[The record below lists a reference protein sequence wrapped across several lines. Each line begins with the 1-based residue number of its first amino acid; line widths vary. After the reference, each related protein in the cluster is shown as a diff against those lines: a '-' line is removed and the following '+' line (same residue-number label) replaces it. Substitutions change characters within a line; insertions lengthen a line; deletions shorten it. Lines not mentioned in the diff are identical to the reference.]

1 MRISLHLG
9 CRVGQQPLFEQMDE
23 CGLANTSWTNH
34 EHHRAWPTGQ
44 DLFSGSTNRFEN
56 GIKRFYESRMFNEA
70 MLLKVLLSHF
80 WGLQE
85 ECSIKKWRLLN
96 SQHLLMLCQHLRLL
110 VHEGILL
117 NTSSFSCFF
126 GCSSCD
132 AADGE
137 TWC

>member
-1 MRISLHLG
+1 
-9 CRVGQQPLFEQMDE
+9 
-23 CGLANTSWTNH
+23 
-34 EHHRAWPTGQ
+34 
-44 DLFSGSTNRFEN
+44 
-56 GIKRFYESRMFNEA
+56 MFNEA

-96 SQHLLMLCQHLRLL
+96 WQYLLLLCQHLRLL

-117 NTSSFSCFF
+117 NTSSFSGFF

-132 AADGE
+132 AADVEAWRSFPSSELERDIPGAVPSLSS
-137 TWC
+137 TMSAAFISRSWRC